1 MYRHVYTLWYNTSR
15 KVIPMSMTIKKWG
28 NSQGIIIPKKI
39 LKDLN
44 LSVGE
49 AIDLEV
55 FNNQIILKKK
65 HEINTIYDLFQNYD
79 GGYFKADLVDFK
91 EDMGREVIED

>member
-1 MYRHVYTLWYNTSR
+1 M
-15 KVIPMSMTIKKWG
+15 
-28 NSQGIIIPKKI
+28 
-39 LKDLN
+39 
-44 LSVGE
+44 GE

-79 GGYFKADLVDFK
+79 GGSFKADLVDFK